1 MSDETNNS
9 TNLSED
15 DITPMTIVST
25 MVRPSGKY
33 SLNEGDMLGSYRI
46 RKPLGRGGMGEV
58 YLALH
63 TKLNVLRAI
72 KILPARFCAADKN
85 YGERFLQEARMAI
98 QMEHP
103 NVINVYD
110 AEYDEKREIYYSV
123 MEYVDGGTV
132 RNSIRSLGTYMEK
145 QALMIIMKVSE
156 ALIAAEKANL
166 VHRDIKP
173 DNIMLTR
180 NGVVK
185 LADLGIAKTNFNDP
199 TAKFKEKTQLTG
211 TPAYMSPEQAT
222 DPNSVD
228 IRADIYSLG
237 VTLFEMLT
245 GTKPYTGSETVDII
259 RQVLHDPVPDPR
271 KINGQ
276 ITKTCAALIMK
287 MMAKKRE
294 DRHPDAESLNR
305 DLKAL
310 LSGNISMIAAE
321 KTMARIEFSAIQG
334 EWYDKLKVKAAELV
348 KNHWFLC
355 GITAGATFF
364 VLALIAAICMIC
376 ILSPGK
382 DDPGSKQIQQNKS
395 NVRVKTIK

>member
-1 MSDETNNS
+1 MNEETNNS
-9 TNLSED
+9 TNMSEE

-185 LADLGIAKTNFNDP
+185 LADLGIAKTNFNNP
-199 TAKFKEKTQLTG
+199 AAKVKDKTQLTG

-245 GTKPYTGSETVDII
+245 GTKPYTGETVDII

-271 KINGQ
+271 KLNPQ
-276 ITKTCAALIMK
+276 ITKTCAALIMR
-287 MMAKKRE
+287 MMAKKRD

-321 KTMARIEFSAIQG
+321 KSMTRKENQLIQG
-334 EWYDKLKVKAAELV
+334 EWYTKLRAQAEVLV

-355 GITAGATFF
+355 GVTAGATFF
-364 VLALIAAICMIC
+364 VLVLIASLIVSCC
-376 ILSPGK
+376 VNSGSNSPE
-382 DDPGSKQIQQNKS
+382 QINMKQNKS
-395 NVRVKTIK
+395 NINVKTIR

>member
-1 MSDETNNS
+1 MNEDSNNS
-9 TNLSED
+9 ANLSDD

-33 SLNEGDMLGSYRI
+33 SLSEGDMLGSYRI

-72 KILPARFCAADKN
+72 KILPARYCAADRN
-85 YGERFLQEARMAI
+85 YGDRFLQEARMAI

-132 RNSIRSLGTYMEK
+132 RNAIRSLGTYMEK

-199 TAKFKEKTQLTG
+199 TAKVKDRTSLTG

-245 GTKPYTGSETVDII
+245 GSKPYTGSETVDII
-259 RQVLHDPVPDPR
+259 KQVLHEPVPDPR
-271 KINGQ
+271 KLNSQ
-276 ITKTCAALIMK
+276 ISRSCAALIMR
-287 MMAKKRE
+287 MMAKKRD

-321 KTMARIEFSAIQG
+321 SSMEKKTGDALQKRWFS
-334 EWYDKLKVKAAELV
+334 KLSGKVNPLV

-355 GITAGATFF
+355 GVTAGATFF
-364 VLALIAAICMIC
+364 VLALIAMI
-376 ILSPGK
+376 LAAYLTGSGSPTPDNIK
-382 DDPGSKQIQQNKS
+382 IEQNKS
-395 NVRVKTIK
+395 NIKTIK